1 MSGLVLRV
9 KRILLHLHIR
19 HRKGEEKKFK
29 KKYPSRRWVV
39 KRTNSWHNRFKIL
52 FTRYEKKEEEN
63 YLGLVQVAISI
74 IFYRTLILGIGF

>member
-1 MSGLVLRV
+1 MSALALV
-9 KRILLHLHIR
+9 KRNLLHLHVR

-29 KKYPSRRWVV
+29 KKYPSKRWVV

-52 FTRYEKKEEEN
+52 FTSYEKKEEEN

-74 IFYRTLILGIGF
+74 IFNSTLILGIGF